1 MVRKTKKKLAK
12 RKTQKS
18 KLLNRNTPVKKTAT
32 INNFSFLNN
41 LQNFLIMLAKSP
53 FIFINLLV
61 NIIVKLLKSLIQSFL
76 LLVRKIVFL
85 FSGVK
90 EAIFVLI
97 FGFLAGCIGAVVA
110 FSYLDF
116 TSQNKE
122 ISKGLTA
129 QNEDLLSDLNSIS
142 QEISSMS
149 KEQDS
154 IKETLKS
161 VINLKEQF
169 AVIKKLLDE
178 NNANIEIT
186 SKELK
191 VVMEQTRNL
200 SNNLNKL
207 SEDLEENSKIMMSS
221 SKSELSNRLYLA
233 QSLLD
238 RLKSGVP
245 YAPQLIA
252 LGKEGLDPALLRF
265 AKGGAPTLSD
275 LAARLSVRAGEL
287 KDADKTKRDKNWR
300 ENLKKEITKFVKI
313 KPTDI
318 NKISGTPG
326 VLLRAEYAI
335 SNGNLDKAIDE
346 INTLAPQE
354 RGVLNAWLAEAE
366 ATKNANI
373 AAENL
378 LTKTTAALQKRN

>member
-1 MVRKTKKKLAK
+1 
-12 RKTQKS
+12 
-18 KLLNRNTPVKKTAT
+18 
-32 INNFSFLNN
+32 
-41 LQNFLIMLAKSP
+41 
-53 FIFINLLV
+53 
-61 NIIVKLLKSLIQSFL
+61 
-76 LLVRKIVFL
+76 
-85 FSGVK
+85 
-90 EAIFVLI
+90 
-97 FGFLAGCIGAVVA
+97 
-110 FSYLDF
+110 
-116 TSQNKE
+116 
-122 ISKGLTA
+122 
-129 QNEDLLSDLNSIS
+129 
-142 QEISSMS
+142 
-149 KEQDS
+149 
-154 IKETLKS
+154 
-161 VINLKEQF
+161 
-169 AVIKKLLDE
+169 
-178 NNANIEIT
+178 
-186 SKELK
+186 
-191 VVMEQTRNL
+191 MEQTKNL

-265 AKGGAPTLSD
+265 AKGGAPTISD